1 MYRGSLFLLQ
11 KDYKVHIPVVK
22 ELLNEKYD
30 VLAGIDCIG
39 FKDDSNQKLLQ
50 DINSFLEQYY
60 DKIRHKVKEQE
71 LKNQLSFTLIT
82 KILMGTLGCVPAY
95 DRYFIA
101 GIKNQKVATGNYNIR
116 SVMQLVNFYEK
127 NADRL
132 EPVRE
137 KMEVEGMPY
146 PQMKMIDMG
155 FWQIGFDLDKN
166 KGIKNAHKE
175 KCMDRFSE
183 KSLLSLGDYYVYG
196 LIDPR
201 SKQIFYIGKGTKNRV
216 FEHEKESLGSPD
228 SEKLKL
234 KTIADIK
241 NAGFEVEKIII
252 NSNLTEEEAFAAE
265 ASLINA
271 FNYVGDAGLTN
282 IVAGHHSAE
291 ALSVDEYE
299 RINGAVPLEE
309 KDIRNKILVI
319 KINRL
324 YQRGMDEKVLY
335 DAVRGVWR
343 VSKEKVRTVEYVFGV
358 YNSLIVA
365 VYKPSEWFV
374 CKEAKD
380 RLPRQDIVLTPK
392 TENRLFFVDERYEQ
406 GFPLDENESFYIG
419 KSIAGLQLNQSV
431 QNPITYLY
439 PLEKDKIYI

>member
-1 MYRGSLFLLQ
+1 
-11 KDYKVHIPVVK
+11 
-22 ELLNEKYD
+22 
-30 VLAGIDCIG
+30 
-39 FKDDSNQKLLQ
+39 
-50 DINSFLEQYY
+50 
-60 DKIRHKVKEQE
+60 
-71 LKNQLSFTLIT
+71 
-82 KILMGTLGCVPAY
+82 
-95 DRYFIA
+95 
-101 GIKNQKVATGNYNIR
+101 
-116 SVMQLVNFYEK
+116 
-127 NADRL
+127 
-132 EPVRE
+132 
-137 KMEVEGMPY
+137 
-146 PQMKMIDMG
+146 
-155 FWQIGFDLDKN
+155 
-166 KGIKNAHKE
+166 
-175 KCMDRFSE
+175 MDRFSE

-201 SKQIFYIGKGTKNRV
+201 TKQIFYIGKGTKNRV

-241 NAGFEVEKIII
+241 DAGLEVEKIII

-271 FNYVGDAGLTN
+271 FNYVSGAGLTN
-282 IVAGHHSAE
+282 IVSGHHSAE

-299 RINGAVPLEE
+299 RINGAVELEE
-309 KDIRNKILVI
+309 KDIRHKILVI

-343 VSKEKVRTVEYVFGV
+343 ASKEKVKTVEYVFGV

-380 RLPRQDIVLTPK
+380 RLPRQDIVLIPK

-406 GFPLDENESFYIG
+406 GFLLDDNESFYIG
-419 KSIAGLQLNQSV
+419 KSIARLKLNQSA
-431 QNPITYLY
+431 QNSITY
-439 PLEKDKIYI
+439 PIHWRKIQFIFNEIDKSEFGDWINLVFVVKTFILGRCYGK

>member
-1 MYRGSLFLLQ
+1 
-11 KDYKVHIPVVK
+11 
-22 ELLNEKYD
+22 
-30 VLAGIDCIG
+30 
-39 FKDDSNQKLLQ
+39 
-50 DINSFLEQYY
+50 
-60 DKIRHKVKEQE
+60 
-71 LKNQLSFTLIT
+71 
-82 KILMGTLGCVPAY
+82 
-95 DRYFIA
+95 
-101 GIKNQKVATGNYNIR
+101 
-116 SVMQLVNFYEK
+116 
-127 NADRL
+127 
-132 EPVRE
+132 
-137 KMEVEGMPY
+137 
-146 PQMKMIDMG
+146 
-155 FWQIGFDLDKN
+155 
-166 KGIKNAHKE
+166 
-175 KCMDRFSE
+175 MDRFSE

-241 NAGFEVEKIII
+241 NAGLEVEKIII

-265 ASLINA
+265 A
-271 FNYVGDAGLTN
+271 
-282 IVAGHHSAE
+282 
-291 ALSVDEYE
+291 LSVDEYE
-299 RINGAVPLEE
+299 RINGAAPLEE
-309 KDIRNKILVI
+309 KDIRHKILVI

-419 KSIAGLQLNQSV
+419 KSIAGLKLNQSA

-439 PLEKDKIYI
+439 PLEKDKIHI

>member
-1 MYRGSLFLLQ
+1 
-11 KDYKVHIPVVK
+11 
-22 ELLNEKYD
+22 
-30 VLAGIDCIG
+30 
-39 FKDDSNQKLLQ
+39 
-50 DINSFLEQYY
+50 
-60 DKIRHKVKEQE
+60 
-71 LKNQLSFTLIT
+71 
-82 KILMGTLGCVPAY
+82 
-95 DRYFIA
+95 
-101 GIKNQKVATGNYNIR
+101 
-116 SVMQLVNFYEK
+116 
-127 NADRL
+127 
-132 EPVRE
+132 
-137 KMEVEGMPY
+137 
-146 PQMKMIDMG
+146 
-155 FWQIGFDLDKN
+155 
-166 KGIKNAHKE
+166 
-175 KCMDRFSE
+175 MDRFSE

-252 NSNLTEEEAFAAE
+252 NSNLTEEEVFA
-265 ASLINA
+265 
-271 FNYVGDAGLTN
+271 
-282 IVAGHHSAE
+282 AE

-299 RINGAVPLEE
+299 RINGASPLEE
-309 KDIRNKILVI
+309 KDIRHKILVI

-392 TENRLFFVDERYEQ
+392 TENRLFFVNERYEQ
-406 GFPLDENESFYIG
+406 GFSLDENESFYIG
-419 KSIAGLQLNQSV
+419 KSIARLKLNQSA

-439 PLEKDKIYI
+439 PLEKDKIHI